1 MIFKKECKWSLPA
14 LILLTGTLILQG
26 CRPAGPPEEWLDDLF
41 DEGRNIFYQTIRE
54 EITTHSSRT
63 KLNQE
68 EITKIMEAESL
79 YPRLYGLLVNIFYQ
93 KDEPTYSELIAA
105 DSRNASERFSDMY
118 RELARFA
125 GHQFVEAFFMT
136 DWTTEHARSTY
147 PKYKDLDA
155 VDLVVRSMGYNAKL
169 DPPVIPDQIPSL
181 DPEFAKQGALAGAHF
196 PPALKIT
203 RGKNVKI
210 AILDTGIDES
220 HPVFTNTR
228 WGKHF
233 SLVGRE
239 RPPWNA
245 DILAVDWGWHG
256 TLISS
261 VAAVYAPEAELT
273 LYKFG
278 DGETQN
284 DPAYQLLMQDMIAS
298 CIYRAVHDGNHII
311 SISASGASLD
321 ADFLREAVNYA
332 YEQNRIVISGNL
344 YSKWQKQGAVLNF
357 PGQYETVVSV
367 TAAAPKEGGGYG
379 YWDICAPD
387 ETTGV
392 AAPNNIFGAFPTYID
407 EKDTYIP
414 SISAAIP
421 VVASLF
427 ALTISVYP
435 PTGEESPGEYAD
447 TIKKLIL
454 DNADPE
460 AVGFEGFSPECGHGL
475 INAEKT
481 VQAALEL
488 AGKRKKDR
496 P

>member
-1 MIFKKECKWSLPA
+1 MLRNECKKSLVV
-14 LILLTGTLILQG
+14 LIVLSGIFLLSS
-26 CRPAGPPEEWLDDLF
+26 CRPAGPAEGWLDSLF
-41 DEGRNIFYQTIRE
+41 DEGRSIFYQTINN
-54 EITTHSSRT
+54 EITSHS
-63 KLNQE
+63 NQNILTPE
-68 EITKIMEAESL
+68 EITKIKDAESL
-79 YPRLYGLLVNIFYQ
+79 YPRLYGLLINIFYQ
-93 KDEPTYSELIAA
+93 KEEPTYRELIAA
-105 DSRNASERFSDMY
+105 NTRDAAERFSEMY
-118 RELARFA
+118 RELAQFA
-125 GHQFVEAFFMT
+125 GHKFVDTFFLI

-169 DPPVIPDQIPSL
+169 DTPVIPDEIPPL
-181 DPEFAKQGALAGAHF
+181 DPEFSRQGGLEGAHF
-196 PPALKIT
+196 PPALQIT
-203 RGKNVKI
+203 RGAKVKI
-210 AILDTGIDES
+210 AIFDTGIDES
-220 HPVFTNTR
+220 HPIFANTR
-228 WGKHF
+228 WGNHF

-239 RPPWNA
+239 RPPWDA
-245 DILAVDWGWHG
+245 DIPAVDWGWHG

-261 VAAVYAPEAELT
+261 IAAVYAPEAELT

-284 DPAYQLLMQDMIAS
+284 DPAYQLLMQCMIAS
-298 CIYRAVHDGNHII
+298 CIYKAVYDGNHII

-321 ADFLREAVNYA
+321 ADYLREAINYA
-332 YEQNRIVISGNL
+332 HEQNRIVISGNL

-367 TAAAPKEGGGYG
+367 TAAEPKSDGKYG

-392 AAPNNIFGAFPTYID
+392 AAPNDIYGAFPTYID

-435 PTGEESPGEYAD
+435 PTGDEAPGEYAD
-447 TIKKLIL
+447 MIKKLVL
-454 DNADPE
+454 DNADPT
-460 AVGFEGFSPECGHGL
+460 AVGFSGFSPECGHGL

-481 VQAALEL
+481 VRAAQTL
-488 AGKRKKDR
+488 AEKREQKN